1 MHHIM
6 SIMRKKKIH
15 EMGFVADSFFVII
28 HEMLNWKQKD
38 VGKVMQPKCRK
49 LLKFFECFSK

>member
-6 SIMRKKKIH
+6 SIMREKKKIH

-28 HEMLNWKQKD
+28 HEMLNWKQKAA
-38 VGKVMQPKCRK
+38 KI
-49 LLKFFECFSK
+49 L